1 MSARSFTLDKKRQ
14 GNITIVENKARL
26 SVSVLLHGHEVVEIN
41 PFQIVLNSCGYNTNT
56 TKTAINRAL
65 SLLNRNERI
74 SQKNFQW
81 YINGE
86 KFNGRYIITKGI

>member
-14 GNITIVENKARL
+14 GNITVLN
-26 SVSVLLHGHEVVEIN
+26 SVGSTSVLLHGHEVVKIEADK
-41 PFQIVLNSCGYNTNT
+41 IVLNSCGYNTNT

-74 SQKNFQW
+74 NQKNFQW
-81 YINGE
+81 FINGE
-86 KFNGRYIITKGI
+86 KFNGIYTINN